1 MSTMTTTIDSIDPQ
15 ERVGLL
21 EAQRLLE
28 LLDEAIVKSR
38 RSRRDIER
46 KLGWSQGY
54 LGSLLRGRI
63 SLKVW
68 HVFAISRELGLEPL
82 SFFLPVAR
90 PRDPNWILLALGV
103 PLPPEPKESDPPKKK
118 LPPMDRDELEELVKN
133 LLHSELEKAGL
144 LDLYR
149 EPYSEDN
156 FDQDLELEPRPDPDP
171 SHSR

>member
-1 MSTMTTTIDSIDPQ
+1 MTTDIDPTD
-15 ERVGLL
+15 ELGRVGQE
-21 EAQRLLE
+21 EAKRLLG

-38 RSRRDIER
+38 RSRREIER

-63 SLKVW
+63 GLKVW
-68 HVFAISRELGLEPL
+68 HVFALSRELGLEPL

-90 PRDPNWILLALGV
+90 PRDPNWILMYLGI
-103 PLPPEPKESDPPKKK
+103 PIPPEPKEPPPPRPPQ
-118 LPPMDRDELEELVKN
+118 PPMDRDELELLVKT
-133 LLHSELEKAGL
+133 LLHDELERAGL

-156 FDQDLELEPRPDPDP
+156 FDQDLELEPA
-171 SHSR
+171 HSK